1 MPSQFFGL
9 YIAGSGL
16 RASNAALNTTA
27 NNISNAQTIGYSRQQ
42 VVQQA
47 NNALRTFATYG
58 CAGAGVDTI
67 AIERVRDSFYDVK
80 YWNNNCKYGEYE
92 VKEYYMKT
100 IEEYFD
106 DDNVS
111 GFKSI
116 FNKFAASL
124 QSVTTNASSETSKAQ
139 FIASAKSLTDYFNNM
154 YGNLQKLQEDM
165 NLEIKQCVDQINSL
179 AQKISTLN
187 KQINV
192 IELSGTTANELRDQ
206 RELLIDELSEIVD
219 VEVTEMPIT
228 DPNQPDRETGGTRYL
243 VRIAGGQVLTDGN
256 DYNTLTYKARKPGE
270 KVNQCDA
277 DGLYD
282 IYWSNG
288 NEFKLTNAYME
299 GKLKGLVELR
309 DGNNGAN
316 FHGTVLK
323 DSEYGNPSQYDYE
336 NGWRTEKL
344 NADGTRFGR
353 RYTLQV
359 KVEEDYLKDMKNC
372 DLSDTGGTITIGN
385 KVYEYETWT
394 YDFDDNTYT
403 FIFKE
408 DPEVKAGATVKTSDA
423 IKYQGI
429 PYYMNQMNTW
439 IRGFA
444 EKINDIFM
452 SGVDSYGNDG
462 CLFFTGKAN
471 NSDTDTIISIY
482 TGAPQEIVYTTI
494 KAGSQF
500 TEKELLEE
508 WGVPFAKGN
517 GYYDI
522 TAGNFAINEAL
533 IKDASL
539 LGTRSS
545 AEVGVEEC
553 AKIEE
558 VIALL
563 ASRDKYSFRNGTAG
577 QLLEAIL
584 SDVTLNTSDATTF
597 CDIYN
602 SLKNSIDNQRV
613 SISGVDEDEEA
624 VSLVKYQNS
633 YTLASKMIQTLT
645 EVYDQLIL
653 RTGV

>member
-47 NNALRTFATYG
+47 NNALRTFTTYG

-80 YWNNNCKYGEYE
+80 YWNNNSKYGEYA

-111 GFKSI
+111 GFKTI

-124 QSVTTNASSETSKAQ
+124 QSITTNSSSDSSKAQ

-154 YGNLQKLQEDM
+154 YGNLQKLQQDI
-165 NLEIKQCVDQINSL
+165 NLEIKQNVDQINSL
-179 AQKISTLN
+179 AQKIATLN

-219 VEVTEMPIT
+219 VDVTEVPIT
-228 DPNQPDRETGGTRYL
+228 DPNDPDRVTGGTRYL

-256 DYNTLTYKARKPGE
+256 DYNTLTYVARDKDQ
-270 KVNQCDA
+270 KVNQTDA
-277 DGLYD
+277 DGLYK
-282 IYWSNG
+282 IMWANG
-288 NEFKLTNAYME
+288 NEFSLANASMD
-299 GKLKGLVELR
+299 GRLKGLAQLR

-316 FHGTVLK
+316 FNGTATSV
-323 DSEYGNPSQYDYE
+323 S
-336 NGWRTEKL
+336 
-344 NADGTRFGR
+344 ADGLT
-353 RYTLQV
+353 V
-359 KVEEDYLKDMKNC
+359 KIEVTDEYLKNMREC
-372 DLSDTGGTITIGN
+372 TLSDTGGSITIGN
-385 KVYEYETWT
+385 TVYY
-394 YDFDDNTYT
+394 YDSWKFNKDDTTTPPTYT
-403 FIFKE
+403 YEFTM
-408 DPEVKAGATVKTSDA
+408 DPNTPVDPAKAGTEARTEAK

-429 PYYMNQMNTW
+429 PYYMEQMNAW
-439 IRGFA
+439 IRQFSEA
-444 EKINDIFM
+444 INNIFT
-452 SGVDSYGNDG
+452 SGYNANNELGEN
-462 CLFFTGKAN
+462 LFTGF
-471 NSDTDTIISIY
+471 S
-482 TGAPQEIVYTTI
+482 
-494 KAGSQF
+494 
-500 TEKELLEE
+500 
-508 WGVPFAKGN
+508 GN
-517 GYYDI
+517 GTEYTMADFTDADGYYEL
-522 TAGNFAINEAL
+522 TAGNFSINSKL
-533 IKDASL
+533 LKDASL

-545 AEVGVEEC
+545 AEVGVEEFGQVN
-553 AKIEE
+553 KVIE
-558 VIALL
+558 LL
-563 ASRDKYSFRNGTAG
+563 ASRDKFNFRNGTAG
-577 QLLEAIL
+577 QLLESIL
-584 SDVTLNTSDATTF
+584 SDISLNTSDAITF
-597 CDIYN
+597 CEVFN
-602 SLKNSIDNQRV
+602 GLRNSIDNQRI

-624 VSLVKYQNS
+624 VSLVKFQNA

>member
-47 NNALRTFATYG
+47 NNALRTFTTYG

-80 YWNNNCKYGEYE
+80 YWNNNSKYGEYQ

-111 GFKSI
+111 GFKTI

-124 QSVTTNASSETSKAQ
+124 QSVTTNSSSDSSKAQ

-154 YGNLQKLQEDM
+154 YGNLQKLQQDI
-165 NLEIKQCVDQINSL
+165 NLEIKQNVDQINSI
-179 AQKISTLN
+179 AQKIATLN

-219 VEVTEMPIT
+219 VDVTEVPIT
-228 DPNQPDRETGGTRYL
+228 DPNNPDRETGATRYL

-256 DYNTLTYKARKPGE
+256 DYNTLTYMARATDQ
-270 KVNQCDA
+270 KVNQTDV
-277 DGLYD
+277 DGLYK
-282 IYWSNG
+282 IMWANG
-288 NEFKLTNAYME
+288 NEFSLANASMD
-299 GKLKGLVELR
+299 GRLKGLAQLR

-316 FHGTVLK
+316 F
-323 DSEYGNPSQYDYE
+323 
-336 NGWRTEKL
+336 NGIATSVS
-344 NADGTRFGR
+344 ADGLTVEI
-353 RYTLQV
+353 QV
-359 KVEEDYLKDMKNC
+359 TEEYLKNMREC
-372 DLSDTGGTITIGN
+372 TLSDTGGTIVIGN
-385 KVYEYETWT
+385 TVYY
-394 YDFDDNTYT
+394 YDSWKFNKDDTTVPPTYT
-403 FIFKE
+403 YEFTMDANTPV
-408 DPEVKAGATVKTSDA
+408 DPAKAGTEARTEA
-423 IKYQGI
+423 PIKYQGI
-429 PYYMNQMNTW
+429 PYYMEQMNAW
-439 IRGFA
+439 IRQFSEA
-444 EKINDIFM
+444 INNIFT
-452 SGVDSYGNDG
+452 SGYNANNELGEN
-462 CLFFTGKAN
+462 LFTGL
-471 NSDTDTIISIY
+471 S
-482 TGAPQEIVYTTI
+482 
-494 KAGSQF
+494 
-500 TEKELLEE
+500 
-508 WGVPFAKGN
+508 GN
-517 GYYDI
+517 GTEYTMADFTDADGYYEL
-522 TAGNFAINEAL
+522 TAGNFTINSKL

-553 AKIEE
+553 GKINE
-558 VIALL
+558 VIELL
-563 ASRDKYSFRNGTAG
+563 ASRDKFNFRNGTAG
-577 QLLEAIL
+577 QLLESIL
-584 SDVTLNTSDATTF
+584 SDISLNTSDAITF
-597 CDIYN
+597 CEVFN
-602 SLKNSIDNQRV
+602 GLRNSIDNQRV

-624 VSLVKYQNS
+624 VSLVKFQNA

>member
-47 NNALRTFATYG
+47 NNALRTFTTYG

-80 YWNNNCKYGEYE
+80 YWNNNSKYGEYE

-124 QSVTTNASSETSKAQ
+124 QSVTTNASSDTSKAQ

-154 YGNLQKLQEDM
+154 YGNLQKLQQDI
-165 NLEIKQCVDQINSL
+165 NLEIKQNVDQINSL
-179 AQKISTLN
+179 AQKIATLN

-219 VEVTEMPIT
+219 VDVTEMPIT
-228 DPNQPDRETGGTRYL
+228 DPNNPDRETGGTRYL

-256 DYNTLTYKARKPGE
+256 DYNTLTYKARTSSE
-270 KVNQCDA
+270 KINQCDA

-282 IYWSNG
+282 IYWANG
-288 NEFKLTNAYME
+288 NEFKLTNGYME

-316 FHGTVLK
+316 FHGTVL
-323 DSEYGNPSQYDYE
+323 NSQYASSAQYE
-336 NGWRTEKL
+336 NGYWGPSEHGGKYL
-344 NADGTRFGR
+344 
-353 RYTLQV
+353 
-359 KVEEDYLKDMKNC
+359 VEVRVDEDYLKDMKNC

-385 KVYEYETWT
+385 KKYEYEAWT
-394 YDFDDNTYT
+394 YSADSETYT
-403 FIFKE
+403 FVFNE
-408 DPEVKAGATVKTSDA
+408 DPNVTVGAEVKTSDA
-423 IKYQGI
+423 VKYQGI
-429 PYYMNQMNTW
+429 PYYMNQMNAW
-439 IRGFA
+439 IRGFS
-444 EKINDIFM
+444 EKINDIFR

-462 CLFFTGKAN
+462 CLFFTGN
-471 NSDTDTIISIY
+471 TSSGDVDTIVGVTLI
-482 TGAPQEIVYTTI
+482 TGGDKQLVWTTI
-494 KAGSQF
+494 NAGTQF

-508 WGVPFAKGN
+508 WGQAFPTGN

-533 IKDASL
+533 IKDAAL

-553 AKIEE
+553 GKIEE
-558 VIALL
+558 VIELL
-563 ASRDKYSFRNGTAG
+563 ASREKFSFRNGTAG
-577 QLLEAIL
+577 QMLEAIL
-584 SDVTLNTSDATTF
+584 SDVSLNTSDAMTF

-653 RTGV
+653 NTGV